1 MADHA
6 LTLRDFLLAR
16 TEEAREAVEKSPA
29 GAKLKE
35 AVGKLPGIEWGTV
48 AKEIEAKLGEVLDV
62 DIVGVLLGG
71 WKKYRQLQQYRDT
84 TKYPPE
90 ETILLSLTEHS
101 IASAHHP
108 KIEILAGE
116 VPVGTLEFTI
126 TLALKLEGIVLKV
139 RGGKIREIVAGRCR
153 GKGTLECAGVALLEK
168 ETERFELPGRVSLGD
183 GIEIPAA

>member
-1 MADHA
+1 MADRE

-16 TEEAREAVEKSPA
+16 TEDAREAFEQSPA

-35 AVGKLPGIEWGTV
+35 AVGKLPGIEWGPV
-48 AKEIEAKLGEVLDV
+48 AKEIEAKIGDVLDV
-62 DIVGVLLGG
+62 DVLGILLGG

-84 TKYPPE
+84 AKYPPE
-90 ETILLSLTEHS
+90 ETILLSLAEHS
-101 IASAHHP
+101 IASSHHP

-139 RGGKIREIVAGRCR
+139 RGGKIREIAAGRCR

-168 ETERFELPGRVSLGD
+168 ETERFELPGRISLGD
-183 GIEIPAA
+183 GIEIPAP